1 MYQNKYGFKDT
12 PDSLPIPAFDDSQE
26 KAEAAQAAW
35 ARAVAAN
42 EKNDRDADER
52 WEAAQRKVERKQA
65 GYVFAKSCALPD
77 GVTNHQGFIP
87 VESLKQYG
95 TYAVLGSSS
104 AMTAGATALEW
115 IGGSASATALASRLG
130 GTLAA
135 VVPANLSIVVAALMP
150 NTTSPDS
157 AFYSSAQYA
166 ELTQGNTRARVT
178 VKHLPDGSVD
188 LYGFY
193 TGGQSQWQNVPV
205 IKAESRGEQLV
216 ADFGGGI
223 EIIWTPAADPN
234 AVLGIPA
241 LEGVTLKPAV
251 WVYPPGEKADQILI
265 NPAYPPDYQDAIIW
279 FPSQPQI
286 APIYLS
292 LSVRRGEPGVVSGVG
307 EDVPGAWLDH
317 ARAGLG
323 APIPT
328 SVADTLRGRKF
339 SSFDSFRRAFWVAVS
354 RERSLAGQFSED
366 SLSRMQ
372 DGKAP
377 RAREGDMVGKRQT
390 HNLHHVDA
398 ISEGGEVYNVD
409 NLRISTPKNHIDL
422 HKN

>member
-12 PDSLPIPAFDDSQE
+12 PDSLPIPTFDDRQE
-26 KAEAAQAAW
+26 KAEAAHAAW

-77 GVTNHQGFIP
+77 GVTNHQGVIP

-95 TYAVLGSSS
+95 TYAVLGSGS

-205 IKAESRGEQLV
+205 IKAKPRGEQLV

-292 LSVRRGEPGVVSGVG
+292 LSVRRGDPGVVTGVG

-328 SVADTLRGRKF
+328 SIADTLRGRKF

-354 RERSLAGQFSED
+354 RDPNLSEQFSPKD
-366 SLSRMQ
+366 LVRMR
-372 DGKAP
+372 GGGAP
-377 RAREGDMVGKRQT
+377 RAREIDMVGKRQS
-390 HNLHHVDA
+390 HDIHHVEQ

-409 NLRISTPKNHIDL
+409 NLRVNTPKNHIEV
-422 HKN
+422 HNN